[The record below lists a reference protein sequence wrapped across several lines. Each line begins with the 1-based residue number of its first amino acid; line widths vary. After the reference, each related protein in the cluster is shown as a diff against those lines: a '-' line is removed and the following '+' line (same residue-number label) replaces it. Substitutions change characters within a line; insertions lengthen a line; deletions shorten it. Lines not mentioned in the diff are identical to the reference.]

1 MPLYK
6 NKSFLIAGALLCLLF
21 AFLLAVRTGFF
32 KKEIPEYAF
41 ISPAEGL
48 AERDTWMKILQHDR
62 KIGFSHS
69 VLSKEA
75 DGYNM
80 QEYVFMR
87 VNTMGMIQDIN
98 LKTEG
103 RLNPDLTLRAFDFEI
118 SSGKFFFK
126 ANGEI
131 NGKILSIYTQ
141 NSETPRKI
149 EIPVSNKPYLAAGV
163 ADAAF
168 AGGANPGDVFT
179 LDIFD
184 PATMGQVPVLV
195 KVGEKE
201 EIITGGEKTTAIKLL
216 LTFKGTTQYL
226 WIGNNGEILREKGIL
241 GMSLEKTTKE
251 DALNGL
257 SLQASEDLTKI
268 ASVQSNVVIDD
279 PGKLS
284 LLKVKIEG
292 IETGS
297 LKINGE
303 RQRFENSILTV
314 KKESLLALPEH
325 PYTEKSEIIWLYFL
339 KPTQFIQSDNKKI
352 IDIVAKTTDPADPP
366 LIKVQKIVKWINANI
381 EKRPVISLPD
391 AISTVENKA
400 GDCNEHA
407 VLMAAL
413 SRAAGI
419 PAKIESGLVYLNGR
433 FYYHAWNLL
442 YLGRWVTVDPLF
454 GQIPADVTHIRF
466 SSGDPKEQ
474 LDLMGMIG
482 KVKLKVVDYK

>member
-1 MPLYK
+1 MLLYK
-6 NKSFLIAGALLCLLF
+6 NKSFLVAGALLCLLF
-21 AFLLAVRTGFF
+21 AFLLAVRIGFF

-41 ISPAEGL
+41 ISPEKGL

-62 KIGFSHS
+62 KIGFSRS
-69 VLSKEA
+69 VLSKET
-75 DGYNM
+75 DGYKM

-87 VNTMGMIQDIN
+87 VNTMGMIQDVI

-103 RLNPDLTLRAFDFEI
+103 HLNPDLTLRAFDFEI
-118 SSGKFFFK
+118 SSGKFVFR
-126 ANGEI
+126 ANGEV
-131 NGKILSIYTQ
+131 NGKTLSIYTRDSGAQ
-141 NSETPRKI
+141 HKI
-149 EIPVSNKPYLAAGV
+149 DVPVKNKPYLAAGI

-168 AGGANPGDVFT
+168 SGGVNPGDVFT

-184 PATMGQVPVLV
+184 PATMGQAPVLV

-201 EIITGGEKTTAIKLL
+201 EIITGGEKTTAIKML

-226 WIGNNGEILREKGIL
+226 WVGNNGEILREKGIL

-284 LLKVKIEG
+284 FMKVRIEG
-292 IETGS
+292 VEASS
-297 LKINGE
+297 LKIISDRQTFKNG
-303 RQRFENSILTV
+303 ILTIT
-314 KKESLLALPEH
+314 KESLLDLPEN
-325 PYTEKSEIIWLYFL
+325 PYKEKSKITWLHFL
-339 KPTQFIQSDNKKI
+339 KPTQFIQSDNNKI
-352 IDIVAKTTDPADPP
+352 INIAAKTTDPADSP
-366 LIKVQKIVKWINANI
+366 LVKVQKIMKWINANI

-474 LDLMGMIG
+474 LDLMGIIG
-482 KVKLKVVDYK
+482 KVKLKVIDYK